1 MRDENVHKGGEKQ
14 KRRDGKALGK
24 VVSSRHGNREKRRN
38 YVQQEKPVN
47 MPSEELRE
55 TNEY

>member
-24 VVSSRHGNREKRRN
+24 VVSRETERN
-38 YVQQEKPVN
+38 EEIYVRQEKPVN